1 MQERFRNAVSQM
13 TRFHAVRSAS
23 RPYTQLPAMPTT
35 ADTTPTDVM
44 KVWLSPSTR
53 SSYTERNGEA
63 KPPVSPPMMQ

>member
-1 MQERFRNAVSQM
+1 MQERFRNAVSQI
-13 TRFHAVRSAS
+13 TQFHAVRSAS
-23 RPYTQLPAMPTT
+23 RPHTQLPAMPTT